1 MNVRQFSGEE
11 ITEKIEEFITYA
23 KQLPIKERMIL
34 VDCLR
39 NEANN
44 QPNDIVS
51 ITLLKLA
58 VYIESLEVE
67 E

>member
-11 ITEKIEEFITYA
+11 LLEKIEELITCA

-39 NEANN
+39 NGANN
-44 QPNDIVS
+44 QPNNNVS

>member
-44 QPNDIVS
+44 QPNNNVS

>member
-11 ITEKIEEFITYA
+11 LLEKIEELITCA

-44 QPNDIVS
+44 QPNNNVS